1 MHAARSAHARGRL
14 ASVRAR
20 RTPRRAAHTTHL
32 AYLLSDSNKPAQ
44 TKFQDWTLKTSRTD
58 LKKGKK
64 TLFLFFH
71 RCRDQKRHG
80 PFGMAAAPRRY
91 RRAAAVQAAAEGGGS
106 NKHDDAAA
114 LEGWRPPSW
123 ARGPGADVG
132 DGLADK
138 IRDLA
143 ATHQGRRP

>member
-1 MHAARSAHARGRL
+1 
-14 ASVRAR
+14 
-20 RTPRRAAHTTHL
+20 
-32 AYLLSDSNKPAQ
+32 
-44 TKFQDWTLKTSRTD
+44 
-58 LKKGKK
+58 
-64 TLFLFFH
+64 
-71 RCRDQKRHG
+71 
-80 PFGMAAAPRRY
+80 MAAAPRRY